1 MMYQLELGTC
11 VGVDLEGLGPG
22 LVQNITL
29 ESGEFI
35 DLGSHFRDSRFHML
49 RHLELILMPCWD
61 DSLKL
66 SGEAKNIP
74 KKY

>member
-11 VGVDLEGLGPG
+11 VGVDLEGLGLG

-35 DLGSHFRDSRFHML
+35 DFSSHTKTLRAHPNALLG
-49 RHLELILMPCWD
+49 
-61 DSLKL
+61 
-66 SGEAKNIP
+66 
-74 KKY
+74 